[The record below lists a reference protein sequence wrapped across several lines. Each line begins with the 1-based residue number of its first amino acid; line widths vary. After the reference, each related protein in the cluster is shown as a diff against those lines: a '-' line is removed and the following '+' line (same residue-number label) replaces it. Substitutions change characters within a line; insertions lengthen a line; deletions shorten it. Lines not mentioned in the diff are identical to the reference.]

1 MNQDL
6 VKKYLELYSSGKYK
20 QAISDHY
27 SDDAVFEVAGVEY
40 VGKANIISFI
50 EERRRTTAEI
60 LKPIHIFSG
69 NSQVAVELS
78 VELHALQDDPTFNIK
93 PIKQGEIINMRIAAF
108 YEIKD
113 GKIHHVR
120 VYR

>member
-6 VKKYLELYSSGKYK
+6 IKEYLKLYSSGKYQ
-20 QAISDHY
+20 QAISDYY
-27 SDDAVFEVAGVEY
+27 SDDVVFEVAGVAY
-40 VGKANIISFI
+40 VGKKNIISFI
-50 EERRRTTAEI
+50 EKRRKTTTEI

-69 NSQVAVELS
+69 DNQVAVELS
-78 VELHALQDDPTFNIK
+78 VELHALQDDPNFNIK
-93 PIKQGEIINMRIAAF
+93 PIKQGEIINTRIAAF